1 MGENIQN
8 LFITSSNKNNNTNYN
23 YTIYLSN
30 YNIKIKEDEEAYFSI
45 TSFQSLNSFYN
56 INENSKSFSV
66 KILDNEDNPFIYN
79 FNLETGNYDI
89 HEFQDVVN
97 NLCSNYFTIT
107 YNTNKNK
114 WIYKVVNNNYNE
126 LLIRP
131 SIYNYKYFG
140 LKPDEYNFIYF
151 PDIYGNGTYS
161 GGLVN
166 MNNFSLIII
175 KVIGLVELTK
185 TIDNF
190 NKKIN
195 TGDIAAIINRQDSAV
210 NSLINWVDINNN
222 YKKRILNNEI
232 NELTFQFYN
241 ENNEYLTDLN
251 DWVIT
256 LSIITK
262 PKR

>member
-1 MGENIQN
+1 MSENIQN

-30 YNIKIKEDEEAYFSI
+30 YNIKIREDEEAYFSI
-45 TSFQSLNSFYN
+45 NSFMSLNSFYN
-56 INENSKSFSV
+56 INEKSNSFT
-66 KILDNEDNPFIYN
+66 IRIRNDMDMTFFYN
-79 FNLETGNYDI
+79 FTIEQGNYDI
-89 HEFQDVVN
+89 YQFMTQINEIAGTYIN
-97 NLCSNYFTIT
+97 IT
-107 YNTNKNK
+107 YDEKKNRYRYTSTQPLNIIVYIK
-114 WIYKVVNNNYNE
+114 PTK
-126 LLIRP
+126 
-131 SIYNYKYFG
+131 YNYKYFG
-140 LKPDEYNFIYF
+140 LNPDEYTEVLTEEIISNKYS
-151 PDIYGNGTYS
+151 DII
-161 GGLVN
+161 N

-175 KVIGLVELTK
+175 KVIGLLELTK

-190 NKKIN
+190 NKTIN

-210 NSLINWVDINNN
+210 NSLINWININNN

-262 PKR
+262 PKK